1 MIYRNLP
8 TFVLVFLQRSKE
20 NTEGFTIEEGTRA
33 NFKPKNRVYNWFF
46 NMK

>member
-20 NTEGFTIEEGTRA
+20 NTEGFTIEEGTRVTA
-33 NFKPKNRVYNWFF
+33 KVFASL
-46 NMK
+46 

>member
-20 NTEGFTIEEGTRA
+20 NTEGFTIEEGTRDGIG
-33 NFKPKNRVYNWFF
+33 FILITLVVKFTF
-46 NMK
+46 L